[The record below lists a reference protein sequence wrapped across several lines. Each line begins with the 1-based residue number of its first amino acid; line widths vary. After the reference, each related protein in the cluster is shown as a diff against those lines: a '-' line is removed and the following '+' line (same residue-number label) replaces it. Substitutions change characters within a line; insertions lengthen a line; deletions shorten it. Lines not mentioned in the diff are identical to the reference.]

1 MAMFITF
8 QRGSDLQ
15 LHVGEQIPDRVT
27 SDLQNV
33 LSVQVD
39 NTELERVQKLFD
51 GLRKVAFRRVVTYVG
66 DDARFIV
73 ANWGSGRCDAN

>member
-8 QRGSDLQ
+8 QRGSDVQ
-15 LHVGEQIPDRVT
+15 LRVGEPMPERVT
-27 SDLQNV
+27 NDIQNV
-33 LSVQVD
+33 VSVQVD

-73 ANWGSGRCDAN
+73 ASWGSGRCDAN

>member
-8 QRGSDLQ
+8 QRGSDMK

-73 ANWGSGRCDAN
+73 ANWGSGRCDTN

>member
-8 QRGSDLQ
+8 QRGSDMK
-15 LHVGEQIPDRVT
+15 LHVGEQIPDQVT
-27 SDLQNV
+27 NDLQNV
-33 LSVQVD
+33 LSVQVS

-73 ANWGSGRCDAN
+73 ANWGSGRCDTN